1 MPTHAEKFLM
11 ISIYSYVQWRN
22 IDGRNKVWISA
33 LKGGQTVAM

>member
-1 MPTHAEKFLM
+1 MPTHAEKFM